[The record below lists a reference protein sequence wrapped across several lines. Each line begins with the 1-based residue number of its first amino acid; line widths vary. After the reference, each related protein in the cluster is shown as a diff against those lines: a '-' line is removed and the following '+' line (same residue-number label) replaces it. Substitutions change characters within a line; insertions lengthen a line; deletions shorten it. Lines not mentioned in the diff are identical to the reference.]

1 MLVSNG
7 SIFDRNKTVGEMCNF
22 GNFFFVIEDF
32 N

>member
-22 GNFFFVIEDF
+22 GNFFVIEDF